1 MSAPAVMPSWASRY
15 VGVPWDH
22 AGDEHHGARCWTL
35 VRRVLAEQAGIKV
48 PPFSYVDCA
57 DPAAIAEAIGGIS
70 RSPPWVA
77 VAGARLPFDVVTMRG
92 RTLADRRFE
101 CHCGIMITNM
111 HLLQIE
117 LDTDSVIMPLAHP
130 MVARRLA
137 ATYRHE
143 QLLGRRVSAA

>member
-1 MSAPAVMPSWASRY
+1 MSAAVMPAWATRY
-15 VGVPWDH
+15 VGIPWDH
-22 AGDEHHGARCWTL
+22 AGDELCGARCWTL
-35 VRRVLAEQAGIKV
+35 VRRVLAEQAGVAV
-48 PPFSYVDCA
+48 PAFAYVDCA
-57 DPAAIAEAIGGIS
+57 DPVAIADAIAGVG

-101 CHCGIMITNM
+101 CHCGIMVTSM

-117 LDTDSVIMPLAHP
+117 LDTDSVIMTLAHP
-130 MVARRLA
+130 LIARRLV

-143 QLLGRRVSAA
+143 QLLAREAAA